1 MNAGEFDK
9 RIIIRKLFDEV
20 EKDKDGFS
28 NKEWND
34 FLSIWANVKDLSG
47 SAFYQLNSEQQ
58 VKTITCKVRYNNKI
72 DESMRVIYRNEIY
85 KVIRIYQGNYK
96 DNFMYIDCQIIKGVK
111 D

>member
-9 RIIIRKLFDEV
+9 RIVIKKLSDEI
-20 EKDKDGFS
+20 EKDKDGFP
-28 NKEWND
+28 NKKWND
-34 FLSIWANVKDLSG
+34 FLSVWANVKDLSG

-72 DESMRVIYRNEIY
+72 DESMRVIYRNETY
-85 KVIRIYQGNYK
+85 KVVRIYQGNYK
-96 DNFMYIDCQIIKGVK
+96 DTFMFIDCQIIKGVK